1 MLKIMNLP
9 LLIKWEKFKPGT
21 SFFVP
26 CIDRALTERFVTTEA
41 RRLQINIICK
51 HVIEKGKYGVRV
63 WRTDGILEPHSP
75 LNEV

>member
-1 MLKIMNLP
+1 MLKILNLP
-9 LLIKWEKFKPGT
+9 LLIQWDRFKPGT

-41 RRLQINIICK
+41 RRLQINVICK

-63 WRTDGILEPHSP
+63 WRIDGILEPHST
-75 LNEV
+75 LDEV

>member
-9 LLIKWEKFKPGT
+9 LLIQWEKFKPGT

-26 CIDRALTERFVTTEA
+26 CIDRSLTERFVTTEA
-41 RRLQINIICK
+41 RRLQINVICK

-63 WRTDGILEPHSP
+63 WRIDGILEPHYTPIVS
-75 LNEV
+75 

>member
-1 MLKIMNLP
+1 MNLP
-9 LLIKWEKFKPGT
+9 LLIQWEKFKPGT

-63 WRTDGILEPHSP
+63 WRIDGILEPHYTPIVS
-75 LNEV
+75 

>member
-9 LLIKWEKFKPGT
+9 LLIQWEKFKPGT

-63 WRTDGILEPHSP
+63 WRIDGILEPHYTPIVS
-75 LNEV
+75 